1 MWNYVAERVEAVA
14 GLQKQIEELTCSRS
28 IEVSRALAVQTEEI
42 DFLKAELTSAKVR
55 LHDALSQSQAEK
67 DALIRHAD
75 ASRTEL
81 LQQLEELRRVDV
93 RVDETERQTSVDYSE
108 SPRGSSSR
116 SGEAPGNE
124 HMPGM
129 EGVTHVVD
137 SSASLWQKLE
147 LLRGLVLAEK
157 DKWNLQQADVF
168 GQELDVDTPDGTVSE
183 AAVCSHKIRS
193 SWVVL
198 EEQVLPLI
206 ETFCTTAVRHSGPT
220 NREAEIN
227 VGCVLENQENAD
239 GHREAI
245 EHEKTLRSVRE
256 QLEEEKREVIRLK
269 EVVSVMCV
277 KDEAVRE
284 MEIKCDE
291 LQTQLESAHEQLRSQ
306 EELAENLSAKV
317 ESANEQLQQQAAEL
331 SEKDVNIQKLNAEL
345 AEMRRQLLVLQTDCD
360 EKLNTERKTWQ
371 SQVNSKADELLAK
384 CAELEQCESTI
395 KALSDQCTM
404 LTSERD
410 AKTAEII
417 NNNAQIDSLS
427 REISVVKE
435 YLNAKTV
442 ELLETQTCVEHER
455 KLLKDETES
464 GMHLMKCK
472 VIALEDEIST
482 LREQLESKTVELINK
497 DEALISLQYGSVS
510 ERERLEKLNT
520 ELQTKI
526 AGLEDQLQS
535 SQQSFVEKFDSLTK
549 AVTAKESAIRELEE
563 THAAHCSETESEMQ
577 TVKSQV
583 AALEDEVSTF
593 REQLESKTVELV
605 NKDEVLTSLRHE
617 TVSERERLE
626 KLNTELLAKIAGLED
641 QLHSDQKSSVEKFD
655 SLTKAVTAKES
666 AIRELEETHAAH
678 CSETES
684 EMQITKSKVTSLEDE
699 ISTLREQLES
709 KTVELTNKD
718 EALILLEQRTVGE
731 RDELQAKIA
740 GLESQLHSDQKSS
753 MEQLDTLTELVTV
766 KESAIRELEET
777 HAAYCGKTDAEM
789 QTMKSKVTAL
799 EDEISTLQQQLH
811 SKTVE
816 LVSKDKALTSLEHRN
831 ITEQEELQAKVA
843 GLESQ
848 LCSDQTSS
856 VEQLDSLTKE
866 VSLKEA
872 VIRELEEAH
881 AAYCK
886 LTDTKLTELS
896 AAVTVKED
904 DIKSLVEQ
912 HKAELVEKS
921 ETFNEEMAK
930 LTSAHEE
937 QLSHLNS
944 QISDLIK
951 NTEDLESQVKVLK
964 DKLGSESENVDG
976 LETNVTELSM
986 VKEECERQLEDMRST
1001 LTGETE
1007 QMIKQHDEEKT
1018 ALKSALSERD
1028 HSLSLLHAALSQTCH
1043 EDVQSVDSSS
1053 RTVVTSGSEEA
1064 EVLDAGSG
1072 DAGRVT
1078 SEQSVCEQNYDVP
1091 MMVHQINSLS
1101 AANAVLQDKIGRLE
1115 ADLQQMRQTS
1125 MKPVDESPQH
1135 NLALTSQPHSS
1146 LCSSG

>member
-14 GLQKQIEELTCSRS
+14 DLQKQIEELTCSRS

-157 DKWNLQQADVF
+157 DKWNLQQTDVF

-245 EHEKTLRSVRE
+245 EHEKTLQSVRE

-306 EELAENLSAKV
+306 EELAKNLSAKV

-384 CAELEQCESTI
+384 CAELEQCECMI

-442 ELLETQTCVEHER
+442 ELLEAQTCVEHER

-520 ELQTKI
+520 ELQAKI

-535 SQQSFVEKFDSLTK
+535 SQQSF
-549 AVTAKESAIRELEE
+549 
-563 THAAHCSETESEMQ
+563 
-577 TVKSQV
+577 
-583 AALEDEVSTF
+583 
-593 REQLESKTVELV
+593 
-605 NKDEVLTSLRHE
+605 
-617 TVSERERLE
+617 
-626 KLNTELLAKIAGLED
+626 
-641 QLHSDQKSSVEKFD
+641 VEKFD

-718 EALILLEQRTVGE
+718 EALILYEQRTVGE

-753 MEQLDTLTELVTV
+753 MEQLETLTELVTV

-799 EDEISTLQQQLH
+799 EDEISTLQQQLQ

-872 VIRELEEAH
+872 AIRELEEAH

-1115 ADLQQMRQTS
+1115 ADLLQMRQTS

>member
-108 SPRGSSSR
+108 SPRGSSSH

-124 HMPGM
+124 RMPGM

-157 DKWNLQQADVF
+157 DKWNLQQTDVF

-256 QLEEEKREVIRLK
+256 QLEEEKREVVRLK

-306 EELAENLSAKV
+306 EELAKNLSAKV
-317 ESANEQLQQQAAEL
+317 ESTNEQLQQQAAEL

-520 ELQTKI
+520 ELQAKI

-535 SQQSFVEKFDSLTK
+535 SQQSF
-549 AVTAKESAIRELEE
+549 
-563 THAAHCSETESEMQ
+563 
-577 TVKSQV
+577 
-583 AALEDEVSTF
+583 
-593 REQLESKTVELV
+593 
-605 NKDEVLTSLRHE
+605 
-617 TVSERERLE
+617 
-626 KLNTELLAKIAGLED
+626 
-641 QLHSDQKSSVEKFD
+641 VEKFD

-718 EALILLEQRTVGE
+718 EALILLEQRTVGG

-872 VIRELEEAH
+872 AIRELEEAH

-912 HKAELVEKS
+912 HKAELVQKS

-1125 MKPVDESPQH
+1125 MKPVDESLQH